1 MGEAARPSDRP
12 VRSLADRVDH
22 LFRSAK
28 PPNGKDEYTH
38 EQVAAALRGAG
49 GPTISATYVWQ
60 LRKGIRDNPTKAHL
74 EGVANFFGVAPGYFF
89 DEESAER
96 IEAELDLLAA
106 MRDPDVRSIAVGV
119 LDLSAGSI
127 RAILGMVE
135 QARRMEGL
143 SDDLVDAAQD
153 QLPLDRPGAG

>member
-1 MGEAARPSDRP
+1 MADASRPPRT
-12 VRSLADRVDH
+12 LAEKVDH
-22 LFRSAK
+22 LFRTAK
-28 PPNGKDEYTH
+28 PPTGKDEYTH
-38 EQVAAALRGAG
+38 EQVAAALREAG

-74 EGVANFFGVAPGYFF
+74 EALAAFFGVAPSYFF

-106 MRDPDVRSIAVGV
+106 MRDPAVRSIALRVS
-119 LDLSAGSI
+119 DLSTGSI

-143 SDDLVDAAQD
+143 PEQPVD
-153 QLPLDRPGAG
+153 GADESTNS

>member
-1 MGEAARPSDRP
+1 MVDSAGTPRT
-12 VRSLADRVDH
+12 LAQKVDH
-22 LFRSAK
+22 LFRTAK

-38 EQVAAALRGAG
+38 EQVAAALREAG

-74 EGVANFFGVAPGYFF
+74 EALAAFFGVAPSYFF

-106 MRDPDVRSIAVGV
+106 MRDPAVRSIALRVS
-119 LDLSAGSI
+119 DLSTGSI

-143 SDDLVDAAQD
+143 PDDPVDGGD
-153 QLPLDRPGAG
+153 ESINS

>member
-1 MGEAARPSDRP
+1 MGEGARPSDRP
-12 VRSLADRVDH
+12 AKSLAEKVDH
-22 LFRSAK
+22 LFKTAK
-28 PPNGKDEYTH
+28 PANGKDEYTH
-38 EQVAAALRGAG
+38 EQVAAALREAG

-74 EGVANFFGVAPGYFF
+74 EALANFFGVAPSYFF

-106 MRDPDVRSIAVGV
+106 MRDPDVRSIALRVS
-119 LDLSAGSI
+119 DLSAGSI

-135 QARRMEGL
+135 QARKMEGL
-143 SDDLVDAAQD
+143 PPS
-153 QLPLDRPGAG
+153 AG

>member
-22 LFRSAK
+22 LFRTAK
-28 PPNGKDEYTH
+28 PPTGKEEYTH

-74 EGVANFFGVAPGYFF
+74 EALASFFGVAPSYFF

-106 MRDPDVRSIAVGV
+106 MRDPDVRSIALGV
-119 LDLSAGSI
+119 SDLSAGSI

-135 QARRMEGL
+135 QARRIEGL
-143 SDDLVDAAQD
+143 NDDPD
-153 QLPLDRPGAG
+153 DRAHEPTRS

>member
-1 MGEAARPSDRP
+1 MVDSAGAPRT
-12 VRSLADRVDH
+12 LAQKVDH
-22 LFRSAK
+22 LFRTAK

-38 EQVAAALRGAG
+38 EQVAAALREAG

-74 EGVANFFGVAPGYFF
+74 EALAAFFGVAPSYFF

-106 MRDPDVRSIAVGV
+106 MRDPAVRSIALRVS
-119 LDLSAGSI
+119 DLSTGSI
-127 RAILGMVE
+127 HAILGMVE

-143 SDDLVDAAQD
+143 PDDPVDGGDESINA
-153 QLPLDRPGAG
+153 

>member
-1 MGEAARPSDRP
+1 MAQFSVNTHRIDPYKNFKFRVVWDNKP
-12 VRSLADRVDH
+12 VAGLSKMSAVKRVSEVIEW
-22 LFRSAK
+22 R
-28 PPNGKDEYTH
+28 E
-38 EQVAAALRGAG
+38 AG

-74 EGVANFFGVAPGYFF
+74 EALAAFFGVAPSYFF

-106 MRDPDVRSIAVGV
+106 MRDPAVRSIALRVS
-119 LDLSAGSI
+119 DLSTGSI

-143 SDDLVDAAQD
+143 TDDPVDGGD
-153 QLPLDRPGAG
+153 ESINS